1 MRGVGRRTPQPL
13 LHFLW
18 WIDGLRIELL
28 VVTWVRPLQQQRLD
42 SHGRPVVE
50 GENSDETE
58 KERQTKDFL
67 QGKLLIE
74 VTINRPSNADRLDC
88 LVTTMRIYINRKK
101 MSISLPHASR
111 CCGFNDGA
119 SKAGSVPWMGS
130 FTQYHCK
137 C

>member
-42 SHGRPVVE
+42 SHSRPVVE

-74 VTINRPSNADRLDC
+74 VTINRPSNADR
-88 LVTTMRIYINRKK
+88 
-101 MSISLPHASR
+101 
-111 CCGFNDGA
+111 
-119 SKAGSVPWMGS
+119 
-130 FTQYHCK
+130 
-137 C
+137 